1 MSKQALSAL
10 VQEISTKTSR
20 EYRPSLNKEAQVVDL
35 RATSIKTEI
44 TRELELR
51 DPEFLQQLDEKVIGQ
66 AASIFRAQLNGL
78 LNKYIKGDTLIVQG
92 LADSYRIISA
102 ALTQASRKAIEYME
116 SSVRQNSKLDADSL
130 IQFDHT
136 RPVSDTRIAASLL
149 NTRRSG
155 SILSELKARSY
166 IIDEDYDVITE
177 VISYYTKDGAKVFQ
191 IGSKVQGEL
200 RSGAQNQ
207 LEGTSDITKRKGRIL
222 KALQKAVL
230 DVTWPTQKGSD
241 SKLDE
246 VRKRLNNAA
255 VKSGATGIKQII
267 DTSPNTASQTNK
279 VTSKT
284 TAKPIQSFTL
294 DATLPQKSNFDFAS
308 LVQYLNSRLAPVIR
322 SRMVG
327 SALHNQT
334 GVFSE
339 SVKIVNVGQTTQG
352 YPALEYT
359 YQRSPYDVFD
369 PVLGA
374 APWNTPGRDPKKL
387 IEASIREIAKNI
399 AIKRF
404 YVRRA

>member
-1 MSKQALSAL
+1 MSKQALSSL
-10 VQEISTKTSR
+10 VEEISTKTSR
-20 EYRPSLNKEAQVVDL
+20 EYRPSLNREAQVVDL

-51 DPEFLQQLDEKVIGQ
+51 DPEFLQQVDEKIIGQ

-78 LNKYIKGDTLIVQG
+78 LSKYIKGDTLMVQG
-92 LADSYRIISA
+92 FSDSYRVISS

-116 SSVRQNSKLDADSL
+116 GAVRQNSKLDAGSL

-155 SILSELKARSY
+155 SILNELKARSY
-166 IIDEDYDVITE
+166 IIDEDFDVITE
-177 VISYYTKDGAKVFQ
+177 VISYYTKDGSKVFQ
-191 IGSKVQGEL
+191 IGSKIQGEL

-241 SKLDE
+241 SKVDE

-255 VKSGATGIKQII
+255 VSSGASGVKQKI
-267 DTSPNTASQTNK
+267 DISQNK
-279 VTSKT
+279 ADTTTTVTSKT
-284 TAKPIQSFTL
+284 TAKPVQAFTL

-334 GVFSE
+334 GRFSE
-339 SVKIVNVGQTTQG
+339 SAKIVSVGQTGQG
-352 YPALEYT
+352 YPVLEYT

-387 IEASIREIAKNI
+387 IEASIREVAKNI